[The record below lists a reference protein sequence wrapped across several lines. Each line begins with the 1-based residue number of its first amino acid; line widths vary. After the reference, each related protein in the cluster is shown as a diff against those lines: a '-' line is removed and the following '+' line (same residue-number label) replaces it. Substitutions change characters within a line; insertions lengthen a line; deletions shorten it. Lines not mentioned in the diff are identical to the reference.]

1 MSMRAVRTRSSCDA
15 KINNNDSNTDL
26 KTKSNI
32 QWARA
37 HRYFNRERSIP
48 DSSPLLIDPKAT
60 IPTTP
65 TMTTMVPY
73 MSVLVTGVPTRMD
86 ANRKLK
92 IRDVAP
98 NGATYSARR
107 YRRASVRPMSWERL
121 KHDIVR
127 KADKPDFC
135 GPQLTYTTAFL
146 EAIMV
151 LTSPFGVKPLARH
164 WF

>member
-1 MSMRAVRTRSSCDA
+1 M
-15 KINNNDSNTDL
+15 
-26 KTKSNI
+26 
-32 QWARA
+32 
-37 HRYFNRERSIP
+37 
-48 DSSPLLIDPKAT
+48 IDPKAT

-86 ANRKLK
+86 AKRKLK

-107 YRRASVRPMSWERL
+107 YRRASVLPMSWERL
-121 KHDIVR
+121 KYDIVR
-127 KADKPDFC
+127 KADKPDFVA
-135 GPQLTYTTAFL
+135 PQLTYTTAFL

-151 LTSPFGVKPLARH
+151 LTSPFGVKPLARY